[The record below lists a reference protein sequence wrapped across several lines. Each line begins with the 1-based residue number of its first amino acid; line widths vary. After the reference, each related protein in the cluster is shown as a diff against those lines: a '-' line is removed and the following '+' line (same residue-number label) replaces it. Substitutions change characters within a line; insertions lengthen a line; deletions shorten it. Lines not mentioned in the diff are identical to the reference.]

1 MAMKLYRAGWTY
13 LPTRRKNRKQTD
25 MQYEYNDG
33 GEHYIVKDG
42 ITYRQ
47 ATELGQESRGLEHK
61 WGNRRAWASRTNV
74 ALQRN
79 AGRRKAKK

>member
-1 MAMKLYRAGWTY
+1 MKLYRAGWTY
-13 LPTRRKNRKQTD
+13 LPTRRKDRKQSN
-25 MQYEYNDG
+25 MQYEYSEG
-33 GEHYIVKDG
+33 GQHYIVKDG

-74 ALQRN
+74 ALQRK